1 MALADQGLILE
12 GLATDA
18 GSFALGPIDLT
29 VARDRALAI
38 LGPSGAGKSTLL
50 ETVAGFR
57 RAAAGSVHLGGRELT
72 RLPPE
77 RRRIGF
83 VFQDAALFPH
93 LSVRDNVRFA
103 LRVQGGRRVALA
115 DELLER
121 FEIRAL
127 ADRRP
132 RTLSGGERQRV
143 ALARALAAQPALL
156 LLDEPLSSLD
166 QPTREE
172 LRGVLLELASGL
184 QIPAVHVTHDRDEAL
199 SIGDDV
205 AVIVAGRLRQV
216 AGRRE
221 IVMNPTDAAVA
232 PLLGWVELGRGVA
245 AQGLVTIDQLR
256 LPAAGFGVVPPEGPV
271 RVFYRPE
278 NVSLGD
284 RSNDSAGAHLAAV
297 VERILP
303 TTPLAR
309 VTLSGSPQMTV
320 LLLQRD
326 LERLGIQPGAPVEA
340 RFWPDSLRAFSS
352 SKTG

>member
-1 MALADQGLILE
+1 MASADQGLVLQ
-12 GLATDA
+12 GLATEA
-18 GSFALGPIDLT
+18 GSFALGPINLT
-29 VARDRALAI
+29 VARDRVLAI
-38 LGPSGAGKSTLL
+38 LGPSGAGKTTLL

-57 RAAAGSVHLGGRELT
+57 RATAGHVRLGGLELT
-72 RLPPE
+72 ELVPE

-103 LRVQGGRRVALA
+103 LRMRDGRHVALA
-115 DELLER
+115 DELLES

-143 ALARALAAQPALL
+143 ALARALAGQPALL

-172 LRGVLLELASGL
+172 LREVLLELLDDL
-184 QIPAVHVTHDRDEAL
+184 QIPAVHVTHNRDEAL
-199 SIGDDV
+199 SVGDDV
-205 AVIVAGRLRQV
+205 AVIVAGRVRQL
-216 AGRRE
+216 ADRRE
-221 IVMNPTDAAVA
+221 IVMSPADAAVA
-232 PLLGWVELGRGVA
+232 PLLGWAELGPGVA
-245 AQGLVTIDQLR
+245 AQGAVTVDQLR
-256 LPAAGFGVVPPEGPV
+256 LPAAGFGVVPPDGPV

-278 NVSLGD
+278 NVALGD
-284 RSNDSAGAHLAAV
+284 ESRSAEGARLTAV

-309 VTLSGSPQMTV
+309 VTLSGSPQVTV
-320 LLLQRD
+320 LLLHRD
-326 LERLGIQPGAPVEA
+326 LEQLGIHAGGVVEA
-340 RFWPDSLRAFSS
+340 RFRPDSLRAFRVSG
-352 SKTG
+352 TA

>member
-1 MALADQGLILE
+1 MGLVLE
-12 GLATDA
+12 SLATNA

-50 ETVAGFR
+50 QAVAGFR
-57 RAAAGSVHLGGRELT
+57 KATAGHVHLGGSELT
-72 RLPPE
+72 KLPPE
-77 RRRIGF
+77 QRRIGF

-103 LRVQGGRRVALA
+103 LRVQGERDVALA
-115 DELLER
+115 DELLGR

-127 ADRRP
+127 AERRP

-172 LRGVLLELASGL
+172 LRGVLLELLGDL

-205 AVIVAGRLRQV
+205 AVIVAGRVRQL
-216 AGRRE
+216 AARRE
-221 IVMNPTDAAVA
+221 IVMNPTDAEVA
-232 PLLGWVELGRGVA
+232 PLLGWVELGSGVA
-245 AQGLVTIDQLR
+245 AQGAVTIEQLK
-256 LPAAGFGVVPPEGPV
+256 LPAEGFGVVPPAGPV

-278 NVSLGD
+278 NVTLGNG
-284 RSNDSAGAHLAAV
+284 SGDSEGVRLTAV

-309 VTLSGSPQMTV
+309 VTLSGSPSMTV
-320 LLLQRD
+320 LLLHRD
-326 LERLGIQPGAPVEA
+326 LERLGIQRGGAVEA
-340 RFWPDSLRAFSS
+340 HFLPDSLRAFGPSETS
-352 SKTG
+352 